1 VAQKSKKAQ
10 ELSRVITDQRKLEW
24 LKQLLSTKM
33 LNPPGF
39 KDKEIFRQL
48 QLYDERLSQAR

>member
-33 LNPPGF
+33 LNPPDF
-39 KDKEIFRQL
+39 KDKEIFR
-48 QLYDERLSQAR
+48 